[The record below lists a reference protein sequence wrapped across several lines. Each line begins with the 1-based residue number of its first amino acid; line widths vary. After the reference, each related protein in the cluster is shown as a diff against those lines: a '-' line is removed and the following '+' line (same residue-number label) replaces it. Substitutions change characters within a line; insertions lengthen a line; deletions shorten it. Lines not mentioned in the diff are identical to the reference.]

1 MKQINFHL
9 ALYPDTF
16 LWINEQK
23 GIFYNTREHSTF
35 LFDITKLAI
44 IGEIWKSRAK
54 LLRNR
59 IFEKIA
65 SVTG

>member
-35 LFDITKLAI
+35 LFDITNLIKI
-44 IGEIWKSRAK
+44 IV
-54 LLRNR
+54 RNCLT
-59 IFEKIA
+59 
-65 SVTG
+65 STTYM

>member
-9 ALYPDTF
+9 AVYPDTF

-35 LFDITKLAI
+35 LFEDGGVLIK
-44 IGEIWKSRAK
+44 GFDVS
-54 LLRNR
+54 
-59 IFEKIA
+59 
-65 SVTG
+65 

>member
-23 GIFYNTREHSTF
+23 EFSIIQENIP
-35 LFDITKLAI
+35 LFI
-44 IGEIWKSRAK
+44 
-54 LLRNR
+54 
-59 IFEKIA
+59 
-65 SVTG
+65 